1 MEMNYNEI
9 IKKLQDL
16 LEVEVAVVEMQ
27 AIKNPAMNDNLAEL
41 LEVQQFV
48 SGVKEVPLI
57 YA

>member
-1 MEMNYNEI
+1 MNYNEI

-16 LEVEVAVVEMQ
+16 LEVEVAVVELQ
-27 AIKNPAMNDNLAEL
+27 AAQNPAMNDNLMEL

-48 SGVKEVPLI
+48 SGVKKVPLI